1 MYLCFYFVFCY
12 WFMCFGNGVL
22 ILKMRGVGGEV
33 LPKAGAFGTGQ
44 IWLSTAQPSTL
55 EETPRQF

>member
-1 MYLCFYFVFCY
+1 MYLCFLLFVSI

-44 IWLSTAQPSTL
+44 
-55 EETPRQF
+55 FG